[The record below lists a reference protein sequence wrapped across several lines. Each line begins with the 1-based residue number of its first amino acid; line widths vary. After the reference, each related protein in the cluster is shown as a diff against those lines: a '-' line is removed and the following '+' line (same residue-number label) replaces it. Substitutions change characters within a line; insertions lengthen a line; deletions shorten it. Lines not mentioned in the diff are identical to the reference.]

1 MTQVAPGRK
10 MTQVAPGRKTTQVA
24 PGRKKTQVGPGP
36 KMTHVVG
43 VFCDDFGILF
53 WMWAVLGA
61 RSWAGGAHRRQMT
74 RKRRPKAQ
82 KWASFWDAFASCRHH
97 FPSLFCVCF

>member
-10 MTQVAPGRKTTQVA
+10 MTQVASGR
-24 PGRKKTQVGPGP
+24 

-43 VFCDDFGILF
+43 VFFDDFGILL

-74 RKRRPKAQ
+74 RKRHPKAQ
-82 KWASFWDAFASCRHH
+82 KWAPFWDAFASWRHH